1 MYPEKKLF
9 PSDPYE
15 KAKALMLIDGFQR
28 VAALLYKA
36 LKFKTSESFSEIN
49 KVLDSYEKTLDESLF
64 FGGKQT
70 GILDYMIWPWFERFR
85 KLKSLTKDYELDKE
99 RFPKLRNWICRML
112 QLPETKSTRSLE
124 EQIAEFYKVSLTNK
138 EPDYDIG
145 LVKAEAVEG
154 EKSASEEKTDEKTDE
169 KSEE

>member
-1 MYPEKKLF
+1 
-9 PSDPYE
+9 
-15 KAKALMLIDGFQR
+15 MLIDGFQR

-49 KVLDSYEKTLDESLF
+49 KVLDSYEITLDESLF
-64 FGGKQT
+64 FGGKTT

-85 KLKSLTKDYELDKE
+85 KLKSLTKDYDLDKE

-112 QLPETKSTRSLE
+112 QLPEVKSTRSIE

-138 EPDYDIG
+138 EPDYDVG
-145 LVKAEAVEG
+145 LVKPEATEADAEKTAIGG
-154 EKSASEEKTDEKTDE
+154 ETQKDEEKT
-169 KSEE
+169 EE